1 MLAQQDAHLQLNNAV
16 EVVGK
21 VQQDLSVKVF
31 QAMDFGSNIGTGV
44 STFFAMV
51 GIGQN
56 GRYMADFVGAMQI
69 SMPLKQSLMP
79 PIGTRRCSM
88 IPMTELP
95 VVRIFLSVVTGR
107 RDWKRGRVV
116 GEGLYNDD
124 EAHMRRHFIGTLEQ
138 ELPSGVFPEMKS
150 SVSR

>member
-1 MLAQQDAHLQLNNAV
+1 
-16 EVVGK
+16 
-21 VQQDLSVKVF
+21 
-31 QAMDFGSNIGTGV
+31 
-44 STFFAMV
+44 
-51 GIGQN
+51 
-56 GRYMADFVGAMQI
+56 
-69 SMPLKQSLMP
+69 
-79 PIGTRRCSM
+79 M